1 MKKTFT
7 ALSLA
12 VLLIGAHSL
21 VTHPSLAAAP
31 RSEDGAAA
39 AGAAKPGVEQSKKK
53 SKKKKRSRR
62 GRRAPRKG

>member
-21 VTHPSLAAAP
+21 VTYPASAAASI
-31 RSEDGAAA
+31 SEDNAFGASAI
-39 AGAAKPGVEQSKKK
+39 KPGIEQSKKK
-53 SKKKKRSRR
+53 SKKKKRSGRS
-62 GRRAPRKG
+62 RRAPKKS